1 MQVVTLLVLSCFATE
16 LHAENSSL
24 KTQTIEISS
33 RSSKDVDSRYD
44 VHPQSSTHIN
54 YKSDGYRV
62 ELIHRDSLSLH
73 NLTKLE
79 RVRRALKQ
87 SQHRAQHISVNIMKH
102 HPNFTIASSD
112 FTTPVEDN
120 HGSYLMHLL
129 LGTPPQFFDAVI
141 DTGSDL
147 TWVQCEPCHQCY
159 EQEGLFFEPQFSSS
173 YKELSCSSSLCLN
186 LQQRECNGGNCK
198 YLYGY
203 GDGTF
208 SKGDFST
215 ETVTMTTTTGH
226 QQGIN
231 DFAFGCGHY
240 NHMANEESD
249 VLAQSGM
256 VGLGQSPVSLIA
268 QLGSVIEQKFAYCL
282 VSFDE
287 SSHITSE
294 LLFGSVA
301 TINSPGVQSTPILKQ
316 AGSSHYYV
324 GLNALSIGERRLQV
338 NLPGGTIIDS
348 GTTYTFLEGS
358 AYAIVR
364 DAFKAAIALPL
375 AEAPAD
381 IKFDL
386 CYNLE
391 GRLGTYSIPTLSLH
405 LTNTDFN
412 PPPENYF
419 ELLEEENLLCL
430 AMRSYEGVSIIG
442 NTMQQNH
449 HFEYD
454 LVNSRLSF
462 LRAPCGCARPSY

>member
-1 MQVVTLLVLSCFATE
+1 
-16 LHAENSSL
+16 
-24 KTQTIEISS
+24 
-33 RSSKDVDSRYD
+33 
-44 VHPQSSTHIN
+44 
-54 YKSDGYRV
+54 
-62 ELIHRDSLSLH
+62 
-73 NLTKLE
+73 
-79 RVRRALKQ
+79 
-87 SQHRAQHISVNIMKH
+87 MKH
-102 HPNFTIASSD
+102 HPNFTIASSN

-129 LGTPPQFFDAVI
+129 LGTPLQFFDAVI

-147 TWVQCEPCHQCY
+147 TWVQFEPCHQCY
-159 EQEGLFFEPQFSSS
+159 EQKGLIFEPQLSSS
-173 YKELSCSSSLCLN
+173 YKELSCSSSQCLN

-215 ETVTMTTTTGH
+215 ETVTMTTTTGDQQGINDFAFGCGH
-226 QQGIN
+226 YNHMANEESDVVAQSGIVGLGDCSIETVTMTTTTGDQQGIN

-249 VLAQSGM
+249 VLAQSGI

-287 SSHITSE
+287 SSHITSK

-301 TINSPGVQSTPILKQ
+301 TINNPGVHSTPILKK

-324 GLNALSIGERRLQV
+324 GLNALSVGERRLQV

-375 AEAPAD
+375 AQAPAN

-386 CYNLE
+386 CYNVE

-462 LRAPCGCARPSY
+462 LRAPCGCARPSC